1 MAKPRKPG
9 DKSKDRSGDKKTDR
23 RSDLKSDL
31 KSDLGSEPT
40 FEPIGEVAGP
50 TNGAGRLPVPLD
62 GDDPERPP
70 LARGV
75 KYRRILLKLS
85 GEALMGSGNYGIDP
99 TTLAQIA
106 DELIDVHSLGVE
118 IALVLGGGNIFRGIA
133 ASSKGMDRAHA
144 DYMGMLATV
153 INSLALQAALES
165 RGSRTRVLSA
175 IEMERLAEP
184 YIRRRAIRH
193 LEKGRLVIFAAGTGN
208 PFFTTDTAASL
219 RAMEI
224 GAEIVMKATRVD
236 GVYDK
241 DPHKHKDA
249 RMFRRLS
256 YLDVL
261 NRNLAV
267 MDSTAISLCRDNNLP
282 ILVFNMTRPGNIRRV
297 ILGEPLGTMVLEE
310 RRKPRE
316 EPVA

>member
-1 MAKPRKPG
+1 
-9 DKSKDRSGDKKTDR
+9 
-23 RSDLKSDL
+23 
-31 KSDLGSEPT
+31 
-40 FEPIGEVAGP
+40 
-50 TNGAGRLPVPLD
+50 
-62 GDDPERPP
+62 
-70 LARGV
+70 
-75 KYRRILLKLS
+75 
-85 GEALMGSGNYGIDP
+85 
-99 TTLAQIA
+99 
-106 DELIDVHSLGVE
+106 
-118 IALVLGGGNIFRGIA
+118 
-133 ASSKGMDRAHA
+133 MDRASA

-153 INSLALQAALES
+153 INSLALQDALES
-165 RGSRTRVLSA
+165 RGSKTRVLSA
-175 IEMERLAEP
+175 LEMERLAEP

-282 ILVFNMTRPGNIRRV
+282 ILVFNMTKPGNIRRV
-297 ILGEPLGTMVLEE
+297 VLGEPLGTMVLDE
-310 RRKPRE
+310 RGEAREKSPGPSPCGARCAMVRSCRRLRSHRDPRP
-316 EPVA
+316 EPS

>member
-1 MAKPRKPG
+1 MIEKKKSESKRARARGEAERETDAGG
-9 DKSKDRSGDKKTDR
+9 DPPPDVG
-23 RSDLKSDL
+23 L
-31 KSDLGSEPT
+31 
-40 FEPIGEVAGP
+40 
-50 TNGAGRLPVPLD
+50 NGAGHRKIDL
-62 GDDPERPP
+62 DDPPRPP
-70 LARGV
+70 LAPGV

-85 GEALMGSGNYGIDP
+85 GEALMGSGSYGIDP
-99 TTLAQIA
+99 TTLAQVA
-106 DELIDVHSLGVE
+106 DEIIDVHSLGVE

-133 ASSKGMDRAHA
+133 ASSRGMDRAHA

-153 INSLALQAALES
+153 INSLALQDALES

-297 ILGEPLGTMVLEE
+297 ILGEPLGTLVLED
-310 RRKPRE
+310 RRKPRP
-316 EPVA
+316 EPAA